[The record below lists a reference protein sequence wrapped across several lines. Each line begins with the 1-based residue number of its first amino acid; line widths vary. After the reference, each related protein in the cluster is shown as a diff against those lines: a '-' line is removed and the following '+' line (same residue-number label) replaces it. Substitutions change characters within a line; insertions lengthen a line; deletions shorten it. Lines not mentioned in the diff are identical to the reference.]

1 MEQGMDQSTRRGA
14 VRACLIINPK
24 SGRGGVDL
32 SEALTVL
39 QAHGWEVAVRRKL
52 HGGHATELAQE
63 AVRAGYN
70 VVVDCGGDGTLNEIV
85 EGVVG
90 TDAAIGTLPGGTANL
105 WAHETGISRN
115 LGVAA
120 LQLVSAER
128 RRVDVG
134 QVTVNGKHKQHFVL
148 MAGLGIDGAILTH
161 LSKTLKNRIGK
172 LAYGPALVRAL
183 PDLHAVPVRLEMDGL
198 HWQGQVSQ
206 VIVGNTRRYASFT
219 RITPDAYADDGL
231 LDICLISARG
241 PLSAARQLTTLALR
255 QRPSPASAQTY
266 RAANITL
273 TAPVVLPL
281 QVDGG
286 SVDLDE
292 QDDLTAE
299 GVIYRFTLLAQ
310 SASVLIPRTYDGEL
324 FRPTLTSDALVNV
337 PLRPV
342 AEEQE
347 QVGKG
352 NGQNG
357 HGGQN
362 GNGHNKN
369 GKEKRWRVE
378 VTGVGAD
385 TITAVK
391 AKNGRAVRLVVDTDT
406 TLSDGTGGE
415 RQLWGALSTVTA
427 GDTLEVRGRKGDE
440 PGTLI
445 ASRVER
451 ADADNTSRRRK
462 RA

>member
-1 MEQGMDQSTRRGA
+1 MAMERGIDRGMDRGA

-172 LAYGPALVRAL
+172 LAYAPALVRAM
-183 PDLHAVPVRLEMDGL
+183 PELHAVPVRLEMDGL

-324 FRPTLTSDALVNV
+324 FRPTHTSDALIGV

-342 AEEQE
+342 AEEQ
-347 QVGKG
+347 GAS
-352 NGQNG
+352 
-357 HGGQN
+357 HN
-362 GNGHNKN
+362 GNGHGKGGKE

-378 VTGVGAD
+378 VTAVGAD

-406 TLSDGTGGE
+406 TLSDGDGGE
-415 RQLWGALSTVTA
+415 RQLWGALSAVTA
-427 GDTLEVRGRKGDE
+427 GDTLEVRGRKGDA

-445 ASRVER
+445 ARRVEI
-451 ADADNTSRRRK
+451 ADADTSRRRK
-462 RA
+462 RG

>member
-1 MEQGMDQSTRRGA
+1 MERGMDQSTRRGA

-32 SEALTVL
+32 SAALTVL

-52 HGGHATELAQE
+52 HGGHATELARE
-63 AVRAGYN
+63 AVRDGYN

-105 WAHETGISRN
+105 WAHETGIARD

-172 LAYGPALVRAL
+172 LAYAPALVRAL
-183 PDLHAVPVRLEMDGL
+183 PALRAVPVRVEMDGL

-206 VIVGNTRRYASFT
+206 VIAGNTRRYASFT

-241 PLSAARQLTTLALR
+241 PISAARQLTTLALR
-255 QRPSPASAQTY
+255 QRPSAASAQTY
-266 RAANITL
+266 RAANVTL

-292 QDDLTAE
+292 KDDLTAE
-299 GVIYRFTLLAQ
+299 GVVYRFTLLAQ

-324 FRPTLTSDALVNV
+324 FRPTHTSDALVDV

-342 AEEQE
+342 AEEKA
-347 QVGKG
+347 GKRHS
-352 NGQNG
+352 G
-357 HGGQN
+357 HN
-362 GNGHNKN
+362 GNGHGKGAKD

-378 VTGVGAD
+378 VTEVGAD

-391 AKNGRAVRLVVDTDT
+391 AKSGRAVRLVVDTDT
-406 TLSDGTGGE
+406 LLSDDNGGE
-415 RQLWGALSTVTA
+415 RQLWGALSTVTL
-427 GDTLEVRGRKGDE
+427 GDTLEVRGRKGEE

-445 ASRVER
+445 ARRVALEG
-451 ADADNTSRRRK
+451 RRGK
-462 RA
+462 RNAR

>member
-1 MEQGMDQSTRRGA
+1 MERGA

-24 SGRGGVDL
+24 SGRGSVDL

-39 QAHGWEVAVRRKL
+39 RAHGWEVAVRRKL

-85 EGVVG
+85 EGVIG

-105 WAHETGISRN
+105 WAHETGISRD

-134 QVTVNGKHKQHFVL
+134 QVTVNGKHKQHFAL
-148 MAGLGIDGAILTH
+148 MAGAGIDGAVLAH
-161 LSKTLKNRIGK
+161 LSKPLKNRIGK
-172 LAYGPALVRAL
+172 LAYAPALVRAL
-183 PDLHAVPVRLEMDGL
+183 PAFHAVPVRLDMDGL
-198 HWQGQVSQ
+198 HWHGQISQ
-206 VIVGNTRRYASFT
+206 VIIGNTRRYASFT
-219 RITPDAYADDGL
+219 RITPEAYVNDGL
-231 LDICLISARG
+231 LDVCLLSVRGPISAV
-241 PLSAARQLTTLALR
+241 RQLTSLALR
-255 QRPSPASAQTY
+255 QRPSSTSAQTY

-292 QDDLTAE
+292 KDDLTAE
-299 GVIYRFTLLAQ
+299 GVVYRFTLLAQ
-310 SASVLIPRTYDGEL
+310 SASVLIPRTYCGEL
-324 FRPTLTSDALVNV
+324 FRPSQASNRLMDM

-342 AEEQE
+342 AA
-347 QVGKG
+347 G
-352 NGQNG
+352 NGHDHDGQNG
-357 HGGQN
+357 DS
-362 GNGHNKN
+362 GNGR
-369 GKEKRWRVE
+369 GKEKRWHVE
-378 VTGVGAD
+378 VTEVGPD

-391 AKNGRAVRLVVDTDT
+391 VKNGRAVRLVVDT
-406 TLSDGTGGE
+406 GTMLADPSGDE
-415 RQLWGALSTVTA
+415 APLWGALSAITA
-427 GDTLEVRGRKGDE
+427 GDMLEARGHKGDE

-445 ASRVER
+445 ARRVEI
-451 ADADNTSRRRK
+451 ADADTSRRRK
-462 RA
+462 RG

>member
-1 MEQGMDQSTRRGA
+1 MERGMEWGA

-52 HGGHATELAQE
+52 HGGHATELARE

-85 EGVVG
+85 EGVAG

-172 LAYGPALVRAL
+172 LAYAPAFVRAL
-183 PDLHAVPVRLEMDGL
+183 PALHAVPVRVEMDGL
-198 HWQGQVSQ
+198 HWQGQVTQ
-206 VIVGNTRRYASFT
+206 VIAGNTRRYASFT

-241 PLSAARQLTTLALR
+241 PISAARQLTTLALR

-286 SVDLDE
+286 SVQLDE

-299 GVIYRFTLLAQ
+299 GVVYCFALLAQ
-310 SASVLIPRTYDGEL
+310 SASVLIPRTYDGAL
-324 FRPTLTSDALVNV
+324 FRPTLTSDVLVNV
-337 PLRPV
+337 PLQPV
-342 AEEQE
+342 AEAKA
-347 QVGKG
+347 GKG
-352 NGQNG
+352 HN
-357 HGGQN
+357 HN
-362 GNGHNKN
+362 GNGHRKDSHD

-378 VTGVGAD
+378 VTEVGAD
-385 TITAVK
+385 TITAIK
-391 AKNGRAVRLVVDTDT
+391 AKNGRAVRVVVDTNT
-406 TLSDGTGGE
+406 TLTDGDGGE
-415 RQLWGALSTVTA
+415 TPLWGALSTVTA
-427 GDTLEVRGRKGDE
+427 GDTLEVRGRKGDV
-440 PGTLI
+440 PGTLDR
-445 ASRVER
+445 AACRDCQCGQHAAPTQARVGR
-451 ADADNTSRRRK
+451 DAR
-462 RA
+462 

>member
-1 MEQGMDQSTRRGA
+1 MDQSTQRGA

-52 HGGHATELAQE
+52 HGGHATELAKE
-63 AVRAGYN
+63 AVRSGYN

-85 EGVVG
+85 EGVAG

-105 WAHETGISRN
+105 WAHETGISRD

-183 PDLHAVPVRLEMDGL
+183 PAFHTVPIRLEMDGL

-231 LDICLISARG
+231 LDICLISVRG
-241 PLSAARQLTTLALR
+241 PISAARQLTTLALR

-292 QDDLTAE
+292 EDDLTAE
-299 GVIYRFTLLAQ
+299 GVVYRFTLLAQ
-310 SASVLIPRTYDGEL
+310 SASVLVPRTYDGEL
-324 FRPTLTSDALVNV
+324 FRPTLTSDALMDV

-342 AEEQE
+342 AEEQSTS
-347 QVGKG
+347 
-352 NGQNG
+352 
-357 HGGQN
+357 HN
-362 GNGHNKN
+362 GNGHGKSGKA

-391 AKNGRAVRLVVDTDT
+391 AKNGRAVRLVVDTNT
-406 TLSDGTGGE
+406 TLSDGNGGE
-415 RQLWGALSTVTA
+415 RQLWGALSAVTA
-427 GDTLEVRGRKGDE
+427 GDTLEVRGRKGDA

-445 ASRVER
+445 ARRVER
-451 ADADNTSRRRK
+451 ADADTSRRRK
-462 RA
+462 HA

>member
-1 MEQGMDQSTRRGA
+1 MEQRT

-39 QAHGWEVAVRRKL
+39 RAHGWEVAVRRKL

-105 WAHETGISRN
+105 WAHETGISRD
-115 LGVAA
+115 LGMAA

-161 LSKTLKNRIGK
+161 LSKSLKNRIGK
-172 LAYGPALVRAL
+172 LAYAPALVRAL
-183 PDLHAVPVRLEMDGL
+183 PAFHAVPIQLEMDGL
-198 HWQGQVSQ
+198 HWQGKVTQ
-206 VIVGNTRRYASFT
+206 VIAGNTRRYASFT

-241 PLSAARQLTTLALR
+241 PISAARQLATLALR
-255 QRPSPASAQTY
+255 QRPSPASAQIY
-266 RAANITL
+266 RAANVTL

-292 QDDLTAE
+292 KDDLTAE
-299 GVIYRFTLLAQ
+299 GVVYRFTLLAQ
-310 SASVLIPRTYDGEL
+310 SASVLIPRTYDDEL
-324 FRPTLTSDALVNV
+324 FRPTLTSDALVDV

-342 AEEQE
+342 AEEKA
-347 QVGKG
+347 GKG
-352 NGQNG
+352 HGHNGQRS
-357 HGGQN
+357 HN
-362 GNGHNKN
+362 GNGEDGKS

-378 VTGVGAD
+378 VTEVGAD
-385 TITAVK
+385 AITAVK
-391 AKNGRAVRLVVDTDT
+391 AKNGRAVRLVVDTNT
-406 TLSDGTGGE
+406 TLDDSDGGE
-415 RQLWGALSTVTA
+415 RRLWGALSMVTA

-451 ADADNTSRRRK
+451 VDADTSRRK